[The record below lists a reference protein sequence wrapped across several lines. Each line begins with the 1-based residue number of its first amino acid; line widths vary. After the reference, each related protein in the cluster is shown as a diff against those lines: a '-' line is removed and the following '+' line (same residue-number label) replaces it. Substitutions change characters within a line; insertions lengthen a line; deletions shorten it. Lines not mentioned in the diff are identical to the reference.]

1 MIISGQLR
9 FRRSVSA
16 FAILFFISAI
26 LCFSAQERAHNL
38 LPVPK
43 EISFGLGKMIID
55 SNFRVSLSGY
65 KEPRLLRAAQRLIK
79 RLSSQTGIPLPLA
92 LEKDE
97 SKAMLVIVCLG
108 PGQKIQS
115 LKENE
120 SYELEISPSRAE
132 LKAATPVGVL
142 RGIETFLQLLE
153 LDSEGFFVPET
164 QIQDAPRFPWR
175 GLLIDSCRHWMP
187 VEIIKRN
194 LDGMAAVK
202 LNVLHWHLS
211 EDQGFRVECKAF
223 PKLHEMGSDGNYYTQ
238 KQVRE
243 IIDYARNLGIRVV
256 PEFDMPGHST
266 SWVVGYPELASAP
279 GPYQIERRWGVFDP
293 CLNPTKEAVYA
304 FLDRFIGEIAMLFP
318 DEYFHIGGDEVNGKQ
333 WDSNQSIGAFKRR
346 HGMNDNHDLQVY
358 FNKRIQSIL
367 QKYGKKMVGWD
378 EIFHPDLPK
387 SIVIQSWRGQ
397 ETLAQTSR
405 EGYMGILSN
414 GYYLDHILSAAD
426 HYRVDPLDKEA
437 ADLSDEQKS
446 RILGGEAC
454 MWSEFV
460 SPETVDSRIWP
471 RAAAVAERLWSPQ
484 GVKDI
489 KDMYRRLEV
498 LDRNLDWLGLS
509 HRSNPAQMLK
519 RLAGKNSIDSLQ
531 VLADIVQPVKYYTR
545 PGTREYTQT
554 TPLNRLV
561 DAARPESDK
570 ARRFQEMVEEMLAD
584 SPAFERNR
592 ETVKKR
598 LMEWR
603 DNKVRLRPILEQSFL
618 LKEIIP
624 LSEDV
629 ASLAEAGLEA
639 ANYLESQVKAS
650 PSWLEKVSLLLNRPQ
665 RPEYELL
672 VMIVP
677 ALWRLAEDASGLP
690 LLVNE
695 DFESGNAQNW
705 MPNIAENWQVAKEDN
720 SMVYQLTAPGPAGA
734 VRAPTSWSLIKDLDL
749 SSFVFTGWTK
759 CKTEPANDKRDV
771 CIIFNFQD
779 PTHFCYVHFSASSD
793 EVHNIIG
800 LVDGKD
806 RVKINAEP
814 PGQSTARMIDLK
826 FHEFKVSYDA
836 RSGEIR
842 AYLDDMSAP
851 ILTAVD
857 KALGHGL
864 AGIGSFDDTA
874 SFDNIKLWGEI
885 FEKEKEQK

>member
-1 MIISGQLR
+1 M
-9 FRRSVSA
+9 
-16 FAILFFISAI
+16 
-26 LCFSAQERAHNL
+26 
-38 LPVPK
+38 
-43 EISFGLGKMIID
+43 
-55 SNFRVSLSGY
+55 
-65 KEPRLLRAAQRLIK
+65 
-79 RLSSQTGIPLPLA
+79 
-92 LEKDE
+92 
-97 SKAMLVIVCLG
+97 
-108 PGQKIQS
+108 
-115 LKENE
+115 
-120 SYELEISPSRAE
+120 
-132 LKAATPVGVL
+132 
-142 RGIETFLQLLE
+142 
-153 LDSEGFFVPET
+153 
-164 QIQDAPRFPWR
+164 
-175 GLLIDSCRHWMP
+175 
-187 VEIIKRN
+187 
-194 LDGMAAVK
+194 
-202 LNVLHWHLS
+202 
-211 EDQGFRVECKAF
+211 
-223 PKLHEMGSDGNYYTQ
+223 
-238 KQVRE
+238 
-243 IIDYARNLGIRVV
+243 
-256 PEFDMPGHST
+256 
-266 SWVVGYPELASAP
+266 
-279 GPYQIERRWGVFDP
+279 
-293 CLNPTKEAVYA
+293 
-304 FLDRFIGEIAMLFP
+304 
-318 DEYFHIGGDEVNGKQ
+318 
-333 WDSNQSIGAFKRR
+333 
-346 HGMNDNHDLQVY
+346 
-358 FNKRIQSIL
+358 
-367 QKYGKKMVGWD
+367 
-378 EIFHPDLPK
+378 
-387 SIVIQSWRGQ
+387 
-397 ETLAQTSR
+397 
-405 EGYMGILSN
+405 
-414 GYYLDHILSAAD
+414 
-426 HYRVDPLDKEA
+426 
-437 ADLSDEQKS
+437 SDEQKS

-806 RVKINAEP
+806 RVKINIEAT
-814 PGQSTARMIDLK
+814 GQSAARMVDLK

-851 ILTAVD
+851 ILTAVNRI
-857 KALGHGL
+857 LGHGL
-864 AGIGSFDDTA
+864 LGIGSFDDTA

-885 FEKEKEQK
+885 FKREKEQK

>member
-842 AYLDDMSAP
+842 AHLDDMSAP

-857 KALGHGL
+857 KTLGHGL
-864 AGIGSFDDTA
+864 LGIGSFDDTA

-885 FEKEKEQK
+885 FKKEKEQK